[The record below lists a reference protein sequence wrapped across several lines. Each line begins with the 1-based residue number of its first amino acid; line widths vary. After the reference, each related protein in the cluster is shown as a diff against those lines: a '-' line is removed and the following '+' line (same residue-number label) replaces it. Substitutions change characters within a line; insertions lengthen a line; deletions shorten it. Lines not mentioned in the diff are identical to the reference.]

1 MVQTVIAALEA
12 EAGRLN
18 SMPTWI
24 TMSSKSSLH
33 NLMRRNFKFHLMSKR
48 KVTEQKSSCGSDHF
62 PRVRQAL
69 GQSVS
74 SKTHLCASYFSNKF
88 SIRPMS
94 PFRKQPIS
102 FRNFPGKGC
111 LHSEPPQPHGKPSLR
126 LQIWLFFVFLRW
138 VSQSRLVLTL
148 PPKSWDY
155 RHQLPHLA

>member
-48 KVTEQKSSCGSDHF
+48 KVIEQENSCGSDHF
-62 PRVRQAL
+62 PCVRQAL

-88 SIRPMS
+88 SVRPMS
-94 PFRKQPIS
+94 PFRKQLFPLKTCQGIQNHLDPMANQVCAYKFDCFLS
-102 FRNFPGKGC
+102 F
-111 LHSEPPQPHGKPSLR
+111 
-126 LQIWLFFVFLRW
+126 
-138 VSQSRLVLTL
+138 
-148 PPKSWDY
+148 
-155 RHQLPHLA
+155 